1 MASKFVMPQLAMA
14 RRQMGTM
21 AIKTVDGPKAHR
33 VESSL
38 LPSGLKVSSLDSDLS
53 AMSTI
58 GVLVKSGS
66 SYESYENLGASHAIR
81 LGAGNL
87 TTKNATSFGIVRNI
101 QQIGGHINVI
111 GSREYLLYLLTVPR
125 STINDSFDYFNELIS
140 QPSFKPW
147 EISDQITLR
156 MMAEIKNMDMATCAV
171 EALHKAA
178 YRHGLGNSL
187 FSPEYMVS
195 NHDQDMLQA
204 FHTKTHTVTRTAIS
218 GHGIDH
224 GTLSRLGNSLS
235 LDKGHGITQPSQ
247 YFGGEVREID
257 SGSQTV
263 IAIGGE
269 SGPADNAREA
279 MAFTL
284 LKIVLGTGTNIKRG
298 NLNGK
303 LGKAVAKIEGNVAAG
318 GFNFSYR
325 DTGLAGAL
333 ITCES
338 GIAGHVVSTVLAEL
352 RSLTVTDE
360 ELQAAKNAFLI
371 ETFENS
377 SKSEIVAET
386 LASNV
391 MSGVESAS
399 EMINMISAS
408 DVNAA
413 AKKLVNGK
421 LSMGAVGNLKNV
433 PYLDTM

>member
-1 MASKFVMPQLAMA
+1 MVLHNLANILA
-14 RRQMGTM
+14 VKLG
-21 AIKTVDGPKAHR
+21 
-33 VESSL
+33 E
-38 LPSGLKVSSLDSDLS
+38 
-53 AMSTI
+53 I
-58 GVLVKSGS
+58 G
-66 SYESYENLGASHAIR
+66 
-81 LGAGNL
+81 
-87 TTKNATSFGIVRNI
+87 
-101 QQIGGHINVI
+101 
-111 GSREYLLYLLTVPR
+111 
-125 STINDSFDYFNELIS
+125 
-140 QPSFKPW
+140 
-147 EISDQITLR
+147 
-156 MMAEIKNMDMATCAV
+156 
-171 EALHKAA
+171 
-178 YRHGLGNSL
+178 
-187 FSPEYMVS
+187 
-195 NHDQDMLQA
+195 
-204 FHTKTHTVTRTAIS
+204 
-218 GHGIDH
+218 
-224 GTLSRLGNSLS
+224 
-235 LDKGHGITQPSQ
+235 
-247 YFGGEVREID
+247 

-303 LGKAVAKIEGNVAAG
+303 LGKAVARIEGNVAAG

-325 DTGLAGAL
+325 DTGLAGVL
-333 ITCES
+333 IACES

-413 AKKLVNGK
+413 AKKWVNGK

>member
-1 MASKFVMPQLAMA
+1 MASKFVVPQLAMA
-14 RRQMGTM
+14 RRQMASM
-21 AIKTVDGPKAHR
+21 AVKKVDGAKAHQ

-38 LPSGLKVSSLDSDLS
+38 LPSGLKVSSLDSDTS

-66 SYESYENLGASHAIR
+66 SFESYENLGASHALR
-81 LGAGNL
+81 LGAGCL
-87 TTKNATSFGIVRNI
+87 TTKNATSFGIVRNL
-101 QQIGGHINVI
+101 QQVGGQINVV

-125 STINDSFDYFNELIS
+125 SNINDSFDYFNELVT

-147 EISDQITLR
+147 EVAEQIPLR
-156 MMAEIKNMDMATCAV
+156 MLEEIKNLDLATLAV

-195 NHDQDMLQA
+195 KHDQDLLQA
-204 FHTKTHTVTRTAIS
+204 FHGKTHTVTRTAVA

-224 GTLSRLGNSLS
+224 GTLSRLGSSLN
-235 LDKGHGITQPSQ
+235 LDKGHGITQPSK
-247 YFGGEVREID
+247 YFGGEVREN
-257 SGSQTV
+257 STGNQTV

-279 MAFTL
+279 LAFAL
-284 LKIVLGTGTNIKRG
+284 LKNVLGAGPKIKRG
-298 NLNGK
+298 NLTGK
-303 LGKAVAKIEGNVAAG
+303 LGKAVAKIEGQKAVG

-325 DTGLAGAL
+325 DTGLAGAI

-338 GIAGHVVSTVLAEL
+338 GIAGHVASEVLAQL
-352 RSLTVTDE
+352 RSLSVTDE
-360 ELQAAKNAFLI
+360 ELQAAKNAFLV
-371 ETFENS
+371 ETS
-377 SKSEIVAET
+377 DAAQKPEILAET
-386 LASNV
+386 LANNV

-421 LSMGAVGNLKNV
+421 LSMSAVGNLKNL
-433 PYLDTM
+433 PYLDTL